1 MRVQDQPVY
10 ILHQRPF
17 RDTSQILEIFSRD
30 YGRLS
35 LVSRGSR
42 SPKSRL
48 KAILQPFQAL
58 QANWSG
64 RGEMPSLGR
73 VEAVS
78 IKRPLLKSAAL
89 PCAFYMNELIMRL
102 LHKHDVHDDVF
113 ELYQN
118 TLHVLA
124 STEDLELEL
133 RLFEKSLLQFLG
145 FGLCLDVDADSG
157 ERVLEDRNY
166 HYFIEHGPVQVG
178 SHPDSDRLALC
189 IAGNS
194 LLSFQSEDLSDKRVR
209 KEIKSLMR
217 YVLTYY
223 LGNKPLKSREL
234 FREPLIKW

>member
-133 RLFEKSLLQFLG
+133 RLSMPIPASGCWKIGITIILSNMVRCKSE
-145 FGLCLDVDADSG
+145 A
-157 ERVLEDRNY
+157 
-166 HYFIEHGPVQVG
+166 I
-178 SHPDSDRLALC
+178 
-189 IAGNS
+189 
-194 LLSFQSEDLSDKRVR
+194 
-209 KEIKSLMR
+209 
-217 YVLTYY
+217 LTATDW
-223 LGNKPLKSREL
+223 RCV
-234 FREPLIKW
+234 

>member
-64 RGEMPSLGR
+64 RGEMPSLGQ
-73 VEAVS
+73 VEAAH
-78 IKRPLLKSAAL
+78 INRPHLKARAL

-102 LHKHDVHDDVF
+102 LHKHDVHEDVF
-113 ELYQN
+113 ELYQG
-118 TLHVLA
+118 TLYALA
-124 STEDLELEL
+124 LSEDIELEL
-133 RLFEKSLLQFLG
+133 RLFEKSLLQYLG
-145 FGLCLDVDADSG
+145 FGLCLDTDADSG
-157 ERVLEDRNY
+157 ERVVKDRNY
-166 HYFIEHGPVQVG
+166 HYFIEHGPVQAG
-178 SHPDSDRLALC
+178 SYQDKDRQALS
-189 IAGNS
+189 IRGHS
-194 LLSFQSEDLSDKRVR
+194 LLCFQSDDLTDKTVR
-209 KEIKSLMR
+209 KDIKSLMR
-217 YVLTYY
+217 YVLAYY
-223 LGNKPLKSREL
+223 LGDKPLKSREL
-234 FREPLIKW
+234 FR